1 MFELP
6 CGILDDQQRIV
17 RPDVSQDGLER
28 DVSTSTHNLDVLGE
42 ERRVL
47 VEAKCRVRVMAHDER
62 RKGCCG
68 LTQMGSVH

>member
-28 DVSTSTHNLDVLGE
+28 DAITSTHNLDVLGE

-47 VEAKCRVRVMAHDER
+47 VDAKCRVRVMGHD
-62 RKGCCG
+62 GAAQG
-68 LTQMGSVH
+68 LLWTHANNIT